1 MIKTYLKQLK
11 ENGTGLS
18 SYLDMIM
25 CTLRYG
31 ASPNNYKNFGFKEL
45 NSRERSTYV
54 TNGLSR
60 KIIKKFNDPAY
71 IDFFEDKTKFAKRFS
86 EYFGR
91 EWISTSNLDY
101 NAFVE
106 FVEGKEKFI
115 YKPIENAQGQGII
128 VFDDLQYSEK
138 IYDEISNLPGEAIL
152 EEWIEQHRDLDKV
165 YSQAINC
172 LRIITFCKNDTV
184 KFLAGGVTWGNGK
197 KIANASA
204 SGIVSPVNF
213 ETGVLEKP
221 AADFNGGCYK
231 QHPIT
236 NAELVGLQLPYWNE
250 IKDMLTHAAKEIPQV
265 AYVGWDIA
273 ITPDGPVLIEGNT
286 TPGYRYYQ
294 IPQHME
300 NKCGN
305 RTIYES
311 CLNEG

>member
-1 MIKTYLKQLK
+1 M
-11 ENGTGLS
+11 
-18 SYLDMIM
+18 
-25 CTLRYG
+25 
-31 ASPNNYKNFGFKEL
+31 
-45 NSRERSTYV
+45 
-54 TNGLSR
+54 
-60 KIIKKFNDPAY
+60 
-71 IDFFEDKTKFAKRFS
+71 
-86 EYFGR
+86 
-91 EWISTSNLDY
+91 
-101 NAFVE
+101 
-106 FVEGKEKFI
+106 
-115 YKPIENAQGQGII
+115 
-128 VFDDLQYSEK
+128 
-138 IYDEISNLPGEAIL
+138 
-152 EEWIEQHRDLDKV
+152 
-165 YSQAINC
+165 
-172 LRIITFCKNDTV
+172 
-184 KFLAGGVTWGNGK
+184 
-197 KIANASA
+197 
-204 SGIVSPVNF
+204 NF